1 MMLLRELIFQKY
13 GKQFALLVS
22 ELKNLELLF
31 FVEPTL
37 LFTQTILK
45 ISFNIMR
52 SLVTSLNLSH
62 FLNKVRGLR
71 ELTMASIPNLVLYLP
86 STNLKDWWTS
96 LGLIQISSTSLNWL
110 ELVNNTKCGLRLF
123 NCIKLM
129 SKTTKQSKR
138 WLITPQPLLDMT
150 FSARVSS
157 KSQIMTCSTKLSF
170 SILRKSRCLWMICST
185 LL

>member
-86 STNLKDWWTS
+86 STNLKD
-96 LGLIQISSTSLNWL
+96 
-110 ELVNNTKCGLRLF
+110 
-123 NCIKLM
+123 
-129 SKTTKQSKR
+129 
-138 WLITPQPLLDMT
+138 
-150 FSARVSS
+150 
-157 KSQIMTCSTKLSF
+157 
-170 SILRKSRCLWMICST
+170 
-185 LL
+185 